1 MQNSNYSKCNREAK
15 DIMLYSLAGHCQVQ
29 CSVIQCSAEA
39 SEVQCGAMQ
48 NTKDTASYKQDFTKT
63 WIGSRN
69 LSELSSPS
77 INREAKK
84 SMVCTV

>member
-39 SEVQCGAMQ
+39 SEVQCAAMQ
-48 NTKDTASYKQDFTKT
+48 NSNY
-63 WIGSRN
+63 
-69 LSELSSPS
+69 SEC
-77 INREAKK
+77 NREAKDVMLC
-84 SMVCTV
+84 SLAAQVQCSAVSYSAMWH